1 MRLLNAAFGNA
12 QDDGIIGESV
22 MGHDGVERVK
32 IIDIV
37 TYICYDI
44 QQLIIGE

>member
-1 MRLLNAAFGNA
+1 MRLLQCAVGNT
-12 QDDGIIGESV
+12 QDDGVIGEKV

-44 QQLIIGE
+44 